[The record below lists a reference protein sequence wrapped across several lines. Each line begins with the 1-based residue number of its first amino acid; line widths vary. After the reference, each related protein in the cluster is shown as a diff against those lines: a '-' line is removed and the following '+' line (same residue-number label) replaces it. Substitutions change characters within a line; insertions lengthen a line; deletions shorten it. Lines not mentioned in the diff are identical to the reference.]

1 MQDRRVQ
8 MRSVVFITAFLLL
21 AAVVFQNRSEHTAEA
36 RASGADSSQKAVTT
50 FAGGCFWCVE
60 ADFEKIEGVSEAISG
75 YAGGDEVNPTYK
87 QVSSGRTGH
96 TEAVQVIFDPAK
108 VSYSALLDVFWK
120 HVDPTDEGGQFVD
133 RGAQYRSGI
142 FYHDETQKQIAEKSK
157 EQLAASGVFDKPIVT
172 EISPLE
178 KFYRAEEYHQDYYKN
193 HSIRYRYYRY
203 GSGRDQFLEKAWKN
217 NENRFEVSEM
227 NPKTETQVEYQKPD
241 DATLR
246 SSLSQI
252 QYRVTQKDGTE
263 PPFRN
268 EYWDNKTEGIYVDVV
283 SGEPLFSSESKFESG
298 TGWPSFSKP
307 IDSEGVVEK
316 QDRSFFTVR
325 TEVRSKNADSHLGH
339 VFPDGPGPTG
349 LRYCINSASLRFIPK
364 ERLRAEGYEEEARL
378 FD

>member
-1 MQDRRVQ
+1 
-8 MRSVVFITAFLLL
+8 MRSVVFITASLLL
-21 AAVVFQNRSEHTAEA
+21 VVFVSQNWLTHTAAA
-36 RASGADSSQKAVTT
+36 RTPGAASTQKAVAT

-60 ADFEKIEGVSEAISG
+60 ADFEKVKGVAEAISG
-75 YAGGDEVNPTYK
+75 YAGGEEVNPSYK

-96 TEAVQVIFDPAK
+96 AEVVQVIYDPAQ

-120 HVDPTDEGGQFVD
+120 HVDPTDGGGQFVD
-133 RGAQYRSGI
+133 RGAQYRSAI
-142 FYHDETQKQIAEKSK
+142 FYHDETQKQLAEKSK
-157 EQLAASGVFDKPIVT
+157 EQLAASGVFHKPIVT
-172 EISPLE
+172 EISPLT

-193 HSIRYRYYRY
+193 HSIRYRFYRY

-227 NPKTETQVEYQKPD
+227 NPNTETQVEYHKPD

-246 SSLSQI
+246 SSLTQI

-263 PPFRN
+263 PAFRN
-268 EYWDNKTEGIYVDVV
+268 EYWDTKAEGIYVDVV
-283 SGEPLFSSESKFESG
+283 SGEPLFSSSDKFDSG

-307 IDSEGVVEK
+307 IDSENVLEK
-316 QDRSFFTVR
+316 KDRTFFLVR

-349 LRYCINSASLRFIPK
+349 LRYCINSASLRFVPK
-364 ERLRAEGYEEEARL
+364 EQLRAEGYEEEARL